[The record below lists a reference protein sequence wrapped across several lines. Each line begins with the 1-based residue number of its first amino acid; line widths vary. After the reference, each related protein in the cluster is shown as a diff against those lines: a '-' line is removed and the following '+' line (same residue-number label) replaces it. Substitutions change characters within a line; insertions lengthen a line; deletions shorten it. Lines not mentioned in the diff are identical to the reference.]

1 MTPDAAPSPHSL
13 ATASGLLLG
22 TMGAAM
28 LVGALVG
35 WAAGS
40 WGIGLLLGAVVGIP
54 LSVLVVYIVYSKQER
69 A

>member
-1 MTPDAAPSPHSL
+1 MAAAAPNSPHTL

-22 TMGAAM
+22 TTGAAM

-35 WAAGS
+35 AALG
-40 WGIGLLLGAVVGIP
+40 GAAIGLLVGAVVGIP
-54 LSVLVVYIVYSKQER
+54 LAVLVVYRVYSR

>member
-22 TMGAAM
+22 ALGAAM

-35 WAAGS
+35 WMFGAAA
-40 WGIGLLLGAVVGIP
+40 IGLLVGAVLGIP
-54 LSVLVVYIVYSKQER
+54 LGTLVVYEVYGR
-69 A
+69 ASST

>member
-22 TMGAAM
+22 ALGAAM

-40 WGIGLLLGAVVGIP
+40 WAIGLLLGAVAGIP
-54 LSVLVVYIVYSKQER
+54 LSVFVVYYVYSKQDR